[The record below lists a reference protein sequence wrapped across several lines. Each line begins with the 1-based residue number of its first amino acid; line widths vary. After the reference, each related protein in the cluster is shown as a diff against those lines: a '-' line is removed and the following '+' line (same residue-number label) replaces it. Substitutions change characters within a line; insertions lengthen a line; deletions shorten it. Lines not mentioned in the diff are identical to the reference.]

1 MIFLK
6 QLERYKKLDNLI
18 MQENTGTPI
27 ELAEKLKTSRSHLYR
42 LLSDLKDYGAEIKYC
57 RKKNT
62 FQYTKP
68 FNFNKSL
75 NKSQKN

>member
-6 QLERYKKLDNLI
+6 KLGRYNNLDI
-18 MQENTGTPI
+18 FIKQENTGTPI
-27 ELAEKLKTSRSHLYR
+27 ELAEKLKISRSHLYR
-42 LLSDLKDYGAEIKYC
+42 LLDDLKDYGAEIKYC

-62 FQYTKP
+62 FRYIKP

-75 NKSQKN
+75 NNS

>member
-6 QLERYKKLDNLI
+6 QLERFKKLDDLI
-18 MQENTGTPI
+18 KQENTGTPI
-27 ELAEKLKTSRSHLYR
+27 GLAKNLEISRSHLYR
-42 LLSDLKDYGAEIKYC
+42 LLSNLKDYGAEIKYC

-68 FNFNKSL
+68 FNFNFL
-75 NKSQKN
+75 ITFFLA

>member
-6 QLERYKKLDNLI
+6 QLERYKNLNNLI
-18 MQENTGTPI
+18 EQENTGTPI
-27 ELAEKLKTSRSHLYR
+27 ELAEKLEISRSHLYR
-42 LLSDLKDYGAEIKYC
+42 LLDNLKDYGAKIKYC

-62 FQYTKP
+62 FQYTEP

-75 NKSQKN
+75 NK